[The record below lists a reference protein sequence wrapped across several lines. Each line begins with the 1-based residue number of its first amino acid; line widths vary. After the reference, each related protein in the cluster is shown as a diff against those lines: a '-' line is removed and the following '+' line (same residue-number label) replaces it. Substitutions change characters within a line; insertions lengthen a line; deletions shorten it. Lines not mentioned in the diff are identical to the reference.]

1 MPAGGDGDF
10 RATGAG
16 GGCAALR
23 HGNASPLRRYDSQP
37 TSLQSPLNFVFA
49 FRRKL
54 RSLPCISSSQCA
66 RSAGP
71 HREPCM
77 AANRAAS
84 SKRARFIRH
93 WRRFAHFPHFL
104 FRQEKKTGRARSKRK
119 TLLGVQLC
127 PLGTK
132 LDDGSWW
139 LDVPLNPEIFCRVRR
154 TGYRG
159 RGASPHLW
167 AWMQIWGGRRKD
179 FSNKPRC
186 RYLVPSSQRQRE

>member
-1 MPAGGDGDF
+1 MTGAERRRLTAVGRLGPRAGDGFFACGRD
-10 RATGAG
+10 

-23 HGNASPLRRYDSQP
+23 HGNASPLRRYDSRP

-77 AANRAAS
+77 AVNRAAS

-104 FRQEKKTGRARSKRK
+104 FPQEKKTGRARSKRK
-119 TLLGVQLC
+119 VLLC
-127 PLGTK
+127 PTLSHRGK
-132 LDDGSWW
+132 VG
-139 LDVPLNPEIFCRVRR
+139 R
-154 TGYRG
+154 TGVERVS
-159 RGASPHLW
+159 APDIL
-167 AWMQIWGGRRKD
+167 
-179 FSNKPRC
+179 
-186 RYLVPSSQRQRE
+186 